1 MSIKKIKIRMETY
14 QRFIPSLSYITNK
27 LRGGEEIGKA
37 HPPHPHPLSLPPLL
51 ISSSCYVEQ

>member
-1 MSIKKIKIRMETY
+1 MNVYKKIKIRMETCK
-14 QRFIPSLSYITNK
+14 RFIPSLSYITNK

-37 HPPHPHPLSLPPLL
+37 HPHPFSLPPLL